1 MAENIKSLRGGA
13 IAAISSA
20 DLDLKRSI
28 TRDLHKRWQTRTIS
42 LSSPLDPPIPERPGR
57 PEKPLLVAPRLV
69 RKRSLNS
76 ESGRIALVHALAH
89 IELNAIDLA
98 LDIVARFAAVQVPH
112 SFFDGWMQVAF
123 EEAKHFGLLSERLSA
138 LGAAYGDLPAHDGLW
153 QAATDTMNDL
163 NARLAIVP
171 LVLEA
176 RGLDI
181 TPSLTAKM
189 IETGDLETA
198 AILEIIY
205 TDEKKHVA
213 IGAKWFR
220 FFCARDRVDPAA
232 RFQTLVRANFRG
244 QLKPPFNDRA
254 RAAAG
259 MTPAFYRALSSASS

>member
-1 MAENIKSLRGGA
+1 MADFSSLRGGA
-13 IAAISSA
+13 IAAVS
-20 DLDLKRSI
+20 
-28 TRDLHKRWQTRTIS
+28 TRDLDRKTQITRELHRFWQQRRLS
-42 LSSPLDPPIPERPGR
+42 LATPLDPPVPARPGR
-57 PEKPLLVAPRLV
+57 PDKPDLVPPRQV
-69 RKRSLNS
+69 RKRSLNT
-76 ESGRIALVHALAH
+76 ERGRIALLHALAH

-98 LDIVARFAAVQVPH
+98 LDIIARFSTARVPA

-123 EEAKHFGLLSERLSA
+123 EEAKHFELLRERLNA

-153 QAATDTMNDL
+153 QAATDTSNNL

-181 TPSLTAKM
+181 TPSLIAKM
-189 IETGDLETA
+189 KQTGDDQTA

-220 FFCARDRVDPAA
+220 FLCARDRVDPVL
-232 RFQTLVRANFRG
+232 RFQQLVRSNFRG
-244 QLKPPFNDRA
+244 QVKPPFNERA

-259 MTPAFYRALSSASS
+259 MTPAFFRSLSSVSS